1 MHGRATQLQMLLRT
15 SIWTVKRS
23 MPIIPEK
30 NVNLELRQPFLI
42 EHTTKNRPGS
52 VVGGRGGRSTTFFV
66 DSDQNNDCKSILVYT
81 PVIVL
86 KKTLHTPS

>member
-1 MHGRATQLQMLLRT
+1 
-15 SIWTVKRS
+15 

-66 DSDQNNDCKSILVYT
+66 DSDQNNDCKSILV
-81 PVIVL
+81 
-86 KKTLHTPS
+86 